1 MGSIEVIK
9 KKKKQLRRY
18 QCPFLGWEKI
28 FIKSLHW
35 TNAENKDK
43 QRQLFALKGLKKRL
57 GEESREI
64 EFASSLEFSNGNRSM
79 YLYTAFK
86 SCFNP
91 NLPTTI
97 KDRSESEIAQL
108 CPALCDPMDC
118 SLPGSSNLGIFQAR
132 ILEWVAISFSR
143 RSSQPRD
150 WTQVSCTVG
159 RCFTIW
165 ATSEVQISMQISLSL
180 LPTYLAPFNKWIS
193 TLGQSIWDIAMH
205 RIDSSCS

>member
-1 MGSIEVIK
+1 M
-9 KKKKQLRRY
+9 
-18 QCPFLGWEKI
+18 
-28 FIKSLHW
+28 
-35 TNAENKDK
+35 ENKDK
-43 QRQLFALKGLKKRL
+43 QGQLFALKGLKKRL
-57 GEESREI
+57 GEESCEI

-97 KDRSESEIAQL
+97 KDKSESEIAQL
-108 CPALCDPMDC
+108 CPALWDPMDC
-118 SLPGSSNLGIFQAR
+118 SLPGSSILGIFQAR

-180 LPTYLAPFNKWIS
+180 LPTYLPCSLQQMNIYFGSEYLGYSNAQNWQLLLLNNLYSSDGRQRIS
-193 TLGQSIWDIAMH
+193 KYML
-205 RIDSSCS
+205 DSVSSMEKNEAGAKE

>member
-1 MGSIEVIK
+1 M
-9 KKKKQLRRY
+9 
-18 QCPFLGWEKI
+18 
-28 FIKSLHW
+28 
-35 TNAENKDK
+35 ENKDK
-43 QRQLFALKGLKKRL
+43 QGQLFALKGLKKRL
-57 GEESREI
+57 GEESCEI

-97 KDRSESEIAQL
+97 KDKSESEIAQL
-108 CPALCDPMDC
+108 CPALWDPMDC
-118 SLPGSSNLGIFQAR
+118 SLPGSSILGIFQAR

-165 ATSEVQISMQISLSL
+165 ATSKVQISMQISLSL
-180 LPTYLAPFNKWIS
+180 LPTYLPCSLQQMNIYFGSEYLGYSNAQNWQLLLLNNLYSSDGRQRIS
-193 TLGQSIWDIAMH
+193 KYML
-205 RIDSSCS
+205 DSVSSMEKNEAGAKE